1 MGFTDPTH
9 LEFIYFLA
17 SSLQSRSNLVSSLI
31 WVIGILPKLLFP
43 SLSFP
48 SSITQSYIASD
59 HESIKSVTRLT
70 SPHLLMTCKTLQDLL
85 AVPSLT
91 YLPAVSAAHTFP
103 GTLGSCCSSDFQ
115 HTVFLLAQTRVA
127 HGIIFYPGLTF
138 LTMLSL
144 LEIASRPS
152 TSLSRLSPLKCKFCE
167 SKDWCLVSHCT
178 PVPRRGLGVEH
189 SQFANKEVKTWFSP
203 YCCCHWWY
211 LFRCQVDCQCYLT
224 SPIFCLENLALGKD
238 KILSVRMPS
247 CELRMAYTAFSL
259 SFVLLWTLPSL
270 SRT

>member
-1 MGFTDPTH
+1 MTYQPTPPDDLQDPAGP
-9 LEFIYFLA
+9 A
-17 SSLQSRSNLVSSLI
+17 SCSFPDLPPSCVCCPHVSRHTR
-31 WVIGILPKLLFP
+31 LLLLLRLSAH
-43 SLSFP
+43 SLSP
-48 SSITQSYIASD
+48 RSD
-59 HESIKSVTRLT
+59 
-70 SPHLLMTCKTLQDLL
+70 TC
-85 AVPSLT
+85 
-91 YLPAVSAAHTFP
+91 
-103 GTLGSCCSSDFQ
+103 
-115 HTVFLLAQTRVA
+115 VA

-270 SRT
+270 FRT